1 MWFGNHVPPGQPAQ
15 GEFSSVRGHA
25 RRLAGTTRSEVTAIG
40 SGKTIGIIFDVKRL
54 DKSIIIVCV
63 VWRAAQGEAIRSV
76 VDMVLAGK
84 DVQERGT
91 PAQAKEMAA
100 QAIALFDR
108 EGAKAAFARFNE
120 RPAPDFKH
128 LDLYIFVARARD
140 AVILAHGADR
150 SLLGIDA
157 ATLVDPKGLNIG
169 RAILAR
175 ATENGAW
182 VDYGWKD
189 PVSGKVLPKSSWVV
203 RHKDYI
209 FGCGVHKT

>member
-1 MWFGNHVPPGQPAQ
+1 MKTVFKTQAALVVSLLFFAVP
-15 GEFSSVRGHA
+15 
-25 RRLAGTTRSEVTAIG
+25 
-40 SGKTIGIIFDVKRL
+40 
-54 DKSIIIVCV
+54 
-63 VWRAAQGEAIRSV
+63 
-76 VDMVLAGK
+76 VLAGK

-100 QAIALFDR
+100 QALALFDR
-108 EGAKAAFARFNE
+108 EGAKAGFARFNE

-175 ATENGAW
+175 ATENVAW

-189 PVSGKVLPKSSWVV
+189 PVSAKVLAQVLMGGAPQGLHLRVRCPKTLNQFL
-203 RHKDYI
+203 RLLR
-209 FGCGVHKT
+209 G